1 MKPREW
7 LGWIALI
14 LLPLAIDFAMLAA
27 LPLPDTMAMHF
38 SLDGAPDR
46 WGSKFELLIVG
57 GIMSGANLLMALI
70 YWKIEALFAMGLVN
84 GIKTVRGARIVLWAM
99 GALIVALTV
108 GASIFLV
115 STALAAA

>member
-1 MKPREW
+1 
-7 LGWIALI
+7 
-14 LLPLAIDFAMLAA
+14 
-27 LPLPDTMAMHF
+27 MAMHF
-38 SLDGAPDR
+38 GLDGAPDR

-57 GIMSGANLLMALI
+57 GIMSGANLLMALM

-115 STALAAA
+115 STALATA

>member
-7 LGWIALI
+7 LGWIGLV
-14 LLPLAIDFAMLAA
+14 LLPLAVDFAMLAA

-38 SLDGAPDR
+38 GLDGTPDR

-57 GIMSGANLLMALI
+57 GIMSGANLLMALM